1 MSTLRTTGTRST
13 DPAGQAIEATKRNDR
28 LFERDNYWYFKTREG
43 MDIGP
48 FDVKADA
55 EQGVAS
61 FIEFLGKA
69 EPEVIHRIHE
79 YVTAA

>member
-1 MSTLRTTGTRST
+1 MDTIRST
-13 DPAGQAIEATKRNDR
+13 DSRKGDSNSGQPPKRNER
-28 LFERDNYWYFKTREG
+28 LFKQGDYWYFRTREG